1 MEPSALPFGP
11 TLWLGIKKG
20 LWASLGIIKVMFPVT
35 LAVTLMKVTPL
46 LGWLAEIFRPVM
58 GAFGLRGETALPFI
72 LGSVLNLYVAIGA
85 MIPLGLTP
93 KEITILATMLLI
105 SHNLFVETAV
115 IRGIGAPWVWLLFLR
130 FGAAFLMG
138 FILSLVL

>member
-1 MEPSALPFGP
+1 MALSTPAFGP
-11 TLWLGIKKG
+11 SLWVGLKKG
-20 LWASLGIIKVMFPVT
+20 LWASWGVIKVMFPVT

-115 IRGIGAPWVWLLFLR
+115 IKGIGAPWVPLLLLR
-130 FGAAFLMG
+130 LGAAFLMG
-138 FILSLVL
+138 FILSLIL

>member
-1 MEPSALPFGP
+1 MALSPIPFGP
-11 TLWLGIKKG
+11 SLWLGLKKG
-20 LWASLGIIKVMFPVT
+20 LWASWGVIKVMFPVT

-85 MIPLGLTP
+85 MIPLGLSP
-93 KEITILATMLLI
+93 REITILATMLLI

-115 IRGIGAPWVWLLFLR
+115 IRGIGAPWIPLLLLR
-130 FGAAFLMG
+130 LGAAFFMG